1 MLMLRLFAAAMA
13 CRSGVD
19 FGGGGGDV
27 VAEPVRVG
35 DRSARE
41 QLPSLDASPRFL
53 LFHHPRQWGVRVVNG
68 EAELVPAVQHI
79 AIEPGTGGTD
89 EYGDPSALITARRRD
104 GWILL
109 AENWAT
115 PDDTPDHAAGYVR
128 RVRVRQGY
136 AHITAWQSV
145 RVLAGT
151 PSIRTE
157 EAGWLRWLRRLM
169 ADGLIP
175 APDPEVLEQLLERA
189 KEREQ
194 RAGSRDVRG
203 NAAAASL
210 LERAEQQRRHLEEVS
225 ERGTGQIEDSRMAAL
240 ETELER
246 LRAKKGGRADG

>member
-1 MLMLRLFAAAMA
+1 MLMLRLLAAMS

-19 FGGGGGDV
+19 FGGGGGGDV

-53 LFHHPRQWGVRVVNG
+53 LFHHPRQWSVRVVDG
-68 EAELVPAVQHI
+68 EPELVPSVQHI

-109 AENWAT
+109 AESWAT

-128 RVRVRQGY
+128 RVRVRQGF

-145 RVLAGT
+145 RMLAGT
-151 PSIRTE
+151 PSIRTDD
-157 EAGWLRWLRRLM
+157 AGWLRWLRRLV

-175 APDPEVLEQLLERA
+175 APEPEVLEQLLERA

-210 LERAEQQRRHLEEVS
+210 HQRAEQQRRHLEEVS
-225 ERGTGQIEDSRMAAL
+225 TKGTEQIEDSRMAAL
-240 ETELER
+240 QAELDR
-246 LRAKKGGRADG
+246 LKSKKEGRADG